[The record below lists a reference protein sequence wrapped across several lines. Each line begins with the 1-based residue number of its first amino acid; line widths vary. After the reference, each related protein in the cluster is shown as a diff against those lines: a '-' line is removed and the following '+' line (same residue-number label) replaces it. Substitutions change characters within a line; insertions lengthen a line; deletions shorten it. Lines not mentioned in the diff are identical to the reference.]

1 MEVTSRPAA
10 CKARIAASR
19 PDPGPLRILQ
29 QLRRPCS
36 IAALAACSAAI

>member
-19 PDPGPLRILQ
+19 PDPGPFTNTSTV
-29 QLRRPCS
+29 RRPCS